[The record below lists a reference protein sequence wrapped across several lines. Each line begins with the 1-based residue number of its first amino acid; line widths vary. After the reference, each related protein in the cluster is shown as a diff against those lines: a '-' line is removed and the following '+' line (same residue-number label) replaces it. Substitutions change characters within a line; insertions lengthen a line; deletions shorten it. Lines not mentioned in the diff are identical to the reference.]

1 METNLVAH
9 VPSFNEQVKGL
20 KEQIK
25 NALPSEIAAVF
36 FKEAEDL
43 GLSDVAKNALKP
55 GTKAPLF
62 SLPDA
67 TGNLI
72 SLTDSLS
79 RGSVVLTFYRGIW
92 CPYCNLQL
100 RTYQEVLSQIQAL
113 GATLIAV
120 SPNTPDHSLSM
131 NEKHAL
137 AYDVLSDFDNQ
148 IARQYKIVFSQSE
161 TVAAVGKALGA
172 DIAVF
177 NGVATR
183 EIPVPATF
191 IIDRHGIIR
200 FTFADGNYTKRVE
213 PQTILDVLA
222 TVKK

>member
-1 METNLVAH
+1 VETNLVAH

-25 NALPSEIAAVF
+25 NALPSEISAVF

-43 GLSDVAKNALKP
+43 GQSDVAKNALKP
-55 GTKAPLF
+55 GAKAPLF

-72 SLTDSLS
+72 SLAEALS
-79 RGSVVLTFYRGIW
+79 KGTVVLTFYRGIW

-100 RTYQEVLSQIQAL
+100 KTYQEILPRIKAL

-131 NEKHAL
+131 KEKHAL
-137 AYDVLSDFDNQ
+137 AYEVLSDFDNRT
-148 IARQYKIVFSQSE
+148 AKQYKIVFSQSE
-161 TVAAVGKALGA
+161 AVASVGKTLGA

-177 NGVATR
+177 NGVPTR
-183 EIPVPATF
+183 EIPVPTTF
-191 IIDRHGIIR
+191 VIDRQGIIR

-213 PQTILDVLA
+213 PQTVLDVLA
-222 TVKK
+222 TLK

>member
-1 METNLVAH
+1 MAH

-25 NALPSEIAAVF
+25 NALPQEISDVF

-72 SLTDSLS
+72 SLTDAIS
-79 RGSVVLTFYRGIW
+79 RGTVVLTFYRGVW

-100 RTYQEVLSQIQAL
+100 KTYQEVLPQIQAL

-131 NEKHAL
+131 KEKHAL

-148 IARQYKIVFSQSE
+148 IAKQYKIVFSQSE
-161 TVAAVGKALGA
+161 MVAAVGKALGA

-177 NGVATR
+177 NGVTTR

-191 IIDRHGIIR
+191 IIDQQGTIR

-213 PQTILDVLA
+213 PQTILDGLA
-222 TVKK
+222 ILK

>member
-1 METNLVAH
+1 MAH

-25 NALPSEIAAVF
+25 NAIPSEISAVF

-67 TGNLI
+67 AGNLI
-72 SLTDSLS
+72 SLTNALS
-79 RGSVVLTFYRGIW
+79 RGSVVLTFYRGVW

-100 RTYQEVLSQIQAL
+100 KTYQEVLPQIQAL
-113 GATLIAV
+113 GATLIAI
-120 SPNTPDHSLSM
+120 SPNAPDHSLSM
-131 NEKHAL
+131 KEKHAL

-148 IARQYKIVFSQSE
+148 IARQYKIVFTQSE

-191 IIDRHGIIR
+191 IIDQQGTIR
-200 FTFADGNYTKRVE
+200 FTFADGDYTKRIE

-222 TVKK
+222 TVK